1 MQSSL
6 IFILNFF
13 LSNVDSDD
21 RIKLYNFVQALVNAH
36 AISNTKLCIKTK
48 VLTYLLN
55 EWNINVKEVVF
66 VIFHNININDNSFL
80 SIIQPLNK
88 MKYLGYLET
97 INMTTINFS
106 SVIFDVSAGLNEF
119 ARNVKRENDDIS
131 MSVFFFKSQLY
142 KKKLFNSRYF
152 PTKSF

>member
-66 VIFHNININDNSFL
+66 VIFHNVNINDNCFL

-131 MSVFFFKSQLY
+131 MSVFFF
-142 KKKLFNSRYF
+142 
-152 PTKSF
+152 

>member
-1 MQSSL
+1 MRSSL
-6 IFILNFF
+6 ILILNFF

-36 AISNTKLCIKTK
+36 VISNTKLCIETK

-66 VIFHNININDNSFL
+66 VIFHNININDNYCL

-106 SVIFDVSAGLNEF
+106 SVIFNVSAGLNEF
-119 ARNVKRENDDIS
+119 SRNVQRENDFIS
-131 MSVFFFKSQLY
+131 MTSVFF
-142 KKKLFNSRYF
+142 
-152 PTKSF
+152 